1 MIVGI
6 DGEKETMTDSCCM
19 CGTTKFVGRVNTGS
33 KFYCNKC
40 MKKINDSEMDYW
52 KPCTQSEF
60 FESMLEH
67 IKKDKDNG
75 PPNMFK
81 NIRKTLQENDRV
93 EFTVS
98 QGKKGWQANDVVII
112 GKDQE

>member
-81 NIRKTLQENDRV
+81 NIRKTLQENDKSKIRG
-93 EFTVS
+93 EEY
-98 QGKKGWQANDVVII
+98 D
-112 GKDQE
+112 